1 MADPREDRL
10 YVKPA
15 QGRLVRHPRTFRPI
29 AEHGQDVTNERGYFT
44 RRLIAGDV
52 EQVTAPGVPARRAP
66 KREA

>member
-52 EQVTAPGVPARRAP
+52 ELVTAPPVRRAP